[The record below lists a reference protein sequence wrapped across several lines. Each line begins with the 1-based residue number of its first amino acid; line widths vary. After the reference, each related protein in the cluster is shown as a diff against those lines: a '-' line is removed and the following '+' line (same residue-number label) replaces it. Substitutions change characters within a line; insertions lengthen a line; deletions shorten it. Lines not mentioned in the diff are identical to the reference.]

1 MKATEC
7 TANQTQWGALLLG
20 AALALVGC
28 QEKAAEPAKKVVY
41 TGPTLETSNV
51 TTLFSDSARLQVRLT
66 APLEQTFE
74 NGDLVYPKGV
84 NIVFYAKDGTTVVN
98 NLRGNYGKYTRT
110 ENVYVV
116 RGDVRVRNEQKQQ
129 GMRSEELYYDRPRAR
144 IYTQKFVRVETP
156 TEILTGQGLEANEDF
171 SRYKIL
177 KPEGVF
183 TLDQGTAPAGTV
195 TP

>member
-7 TANQTQWGALLLG
+7 TIQAVWGALLLG
-20 AALALVGC
+20 AALGLGSC
-28 QEKAAEPAKKVVY
+28 QEKAADPVKKVVY
-41 TGPTLETSNV
+41 AGPTLETSNV

-74 NGDLVYPKGV
+74 NGDLVYPKGM

-98 NLRGNYGKYTRT
+98 TLQGDYGKYTRA
-110 ENVYVV
+110 ENVYFV

-129 GMRSEELYYDRPRAR
+129 GMRSEELYYDRPKAR
-144 IYTQKFVRVETP
+144 IYTKKFVRVETP
-156 TEILTGQGLEANEDF
+156 TEILTGHGLEANEDF

-183 TLDQGTAPAGTV
+183 TIEQGASPAGSAN
-195 TP
+195 P